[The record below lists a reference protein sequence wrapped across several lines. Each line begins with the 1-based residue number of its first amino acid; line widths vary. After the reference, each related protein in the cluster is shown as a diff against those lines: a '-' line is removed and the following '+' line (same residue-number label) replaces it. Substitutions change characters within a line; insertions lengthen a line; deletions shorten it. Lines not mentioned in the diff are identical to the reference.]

1 MKRVF
6 LLLFLLLSVL
16 PAHAQ
21 LVQIT
26 SMRNFSFGSW
36 SGSGD
41 LHDSDQVCIYRS
53 SGGTNY
59 RITASGSGAG
69 SSFRVANGG
78 ANIAYEVRWQ
88 PLPAGSLTSLTAASP
103 TGFSGASNS
112 INCGGST
119 NALLDI
125 TITESALS
133 AAASGS
139 YSGTLS
145 ILLEPN

>member
-1 MKRVF
+1 MKRLAF
-6 LLLFLLLSVL
+6 LLVCLLSAI

-26 SMRNFSFGSW
+26 SVGNFGFGAW

-41 LHDSDQVCIYRS
+41 LHSTDQVCIYRS
-53 SGGTNY
+53 SGGSNY
-59 RITASGSGAG
+59 RITATGSGAA

-88 PLPAGSLTSLTAASP
+88 PLPAGSLTSLTAGSP
-103 TGFSGASNS
+103 TGFSGASGS

-125 TITESALS
+125 TITETALS
-133 AAASGS
+133 AASSGS
-139 YSGTLS
+139 YSGTLTL
-145 ILLEPN
+145 LLEPN